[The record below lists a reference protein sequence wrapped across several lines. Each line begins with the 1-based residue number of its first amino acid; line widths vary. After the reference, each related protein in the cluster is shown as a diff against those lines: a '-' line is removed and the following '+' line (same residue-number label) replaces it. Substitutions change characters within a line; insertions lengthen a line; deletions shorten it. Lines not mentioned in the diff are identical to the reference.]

1 MLSSENSRV
10 NTKTIIVIATLINS
24 TPDIFDK
31 GGKQTVNCAEN
42 CRRNYYDVPF

>member
-24 TPDIFDK
+24 TPDFLTREASK
-31 GGKQTVNCAEN
+31 
-42 CRRNYYDVPF
+42 P